1 MSLLHYCM
9 KEKQTLRKFV
19 IYLSAAPFMMSR
31 IQSANHVPAPSSMQ
45 FTADPC
51 LHESIFFPAMTSWA
65 EMKLGRNEKP
75 SWRFIVNYLG
85 NILLEFG
92 HRMIPHFSRIW
103 DGFSFRPSFIS
114 AHDVIAGKKMDSC
127 KQRSAVNCIEDGGSG
142 GRDVIR

>member
-1 MSLLHYCM
+1 MKAIGNIYTSVTSLIR
-9 KEKQTLRKFV
+9 T
-19 IYLSAAPFMMSR
+19 
-31 IQSANHVPAPSSMQ
+31 ANHVPAPSSMQ

-114 AHDVIAGKKMDSC
+114 AHDVIAGKKMDSAHSTPTHPMIVPLPLTFSSFLH
-127 KQRSAVNCIEDGGSG
+127 QR
-142 GRDVIR
+142 

>member
-65 EMKLGRNEKP
+65 EMKLGRNE
-75 SWRFIVNYLG
+75 NHLG
-85 NILLEFG
+85 GTLLYKNWPATHTLQHIL
-92 HRMIPHFSRIW
+92 
-103 DGFSFRPSFIS
+103 
-114 AHDVIAGKKMDSC
+114 
-127 KQRSAVNCIEDGGSG
+127 
-142 GRDVIR
+142 